1 MTRANDLG
9 ISLTGNSSL
18 ALHSEIPA
26 AITTHSAAS
35 DPHTAYI
42 KKLAYNAKGDILIGT
57 SQGNYVNLTV
67 GSDGTLL
74 IADSTQASGVR
85 WAVYPILG
93 TSTLIP
99 GTTISNLAGVTI
111 NNTTIPSSVTLAT
124 MGKSIAMAI
133 VFGG

>member
-35 DPHTAYI
+35 DPHTVYI
-42 KKLAYNAKGDILIGT
+42 KKLAYNAKGDILVGT
-57 SQGNYVNLTV
+57 SQGNYLNLTV
-67 GSDGTLL
+67 GADGTLL
-74 IADSTQASGVR
+74 IADATQTGGIR
-85 WAVYPILG
+85 WAVYPVLG
-93 TSTLIP
+93 STSLTP

-111 NNTTIPSSVTLAT
+111 NNTTVPSSATLAT